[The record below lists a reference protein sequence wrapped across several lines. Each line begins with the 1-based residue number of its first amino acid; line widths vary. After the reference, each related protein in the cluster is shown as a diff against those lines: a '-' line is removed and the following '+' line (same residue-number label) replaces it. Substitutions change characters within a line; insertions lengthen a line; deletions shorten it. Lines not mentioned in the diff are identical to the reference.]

1 MDTIA
6 GGVDTIAGGVDT
18 VAGRLEV
25 LAKLTGVDAA
35 ISAEQ
40 WVLLPQRYT
49 GKDEDKLTGMGLG
62 GMTFPTGMHLDIG
75 GSREG
80 EGTGRL
86 YSDERCFSI
95 SIIVDTFCSKD
106 ANHSSSVTVVP

>member
-1 MDTIA
+1 MLKLAKLSEVDAIA
-6 GGVDTIAGGVDT
+6 GGVDTA
-18 VAGRLEV
+18 ASRLEV
-25 LAKLTGVDAA
+25 LAKLTGLDAA
-35 ISAEQ
+35 ISAER

-62 GMTFPTGMHLDIG
+62 GMTFPTGVQLDIG

-80 EGTGRL
+80 AGKGRL

-95 SIIVDTFCSKD
+95 SIIVDTSAPKMP
-106 ANHSSSVTVVP
+106 TVHPVLL